1 MIPILSAALALCAGC
16 DAQVRP
22 TPEVCTVIDAGT
34 ALPDAV
40 RETSGVAISSFDSTV
55 LWTHNDRN
63 NSPHVFAVN
72 AAGELVAR
80 VLVTGATL
88 VDWEDIERAP
98 CSEGSCLYI
107 ADIGDNAGDRE
118 SITIYEVPEPR
129 PGDEATRPARALTVR
144 YPDGPR
150 DAEALFVAPNGDIY
164 IVSKGRAEPVDL
176 YRLPAA
182 QRGREAMLEK
192 VRELAPQPSSRRDW
206 VTGATLSGDGTWIAL
221 RTYRTLFFFPTE
233 AFISGPTPDPI
244 RFDLTALGERQGEG
258 VAMDADGTVWLTS
271 EAEGRGQV
279 PMRVRLNCAP

>member
-1 MIPILSAALALCAGC
+1 MIQIISAALALCVGC
-16 DAQVRP
+16 DTQVRP

-34 ALPDAV
+34 ALPDEV
-40 RETSGVAISSFDSTV
+40 RETSGVAISSFDPTV

-80 VLVTGATL
+80 VRVTGAAL

-98 CSEGSCLYI
+98 CAAGTCLYI
-107 ADIGDNAGDRE
+107 ADIGDNDGDRE

-129 PGDEATRPARALTVR
+129 PGDEATHPAHALTVR

-164 IVSKGRAEPVDL
+164 IIAKGRTEPVDL

-182 QRGREAMLEK
+182 DRDGAAILEE

-206 VTGATLSGDGTWIAL
+206 VTGATLSEDGAWIAL

-244 RFDLTALGERQGEG
+244 RFDLTPLGERQGEG

-279 PMRVRLNCAP
+279 PMRARLHCTP